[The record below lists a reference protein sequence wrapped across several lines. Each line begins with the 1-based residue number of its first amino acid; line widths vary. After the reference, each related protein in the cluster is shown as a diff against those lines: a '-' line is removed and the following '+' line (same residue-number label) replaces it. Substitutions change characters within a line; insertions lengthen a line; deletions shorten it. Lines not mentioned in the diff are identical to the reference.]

1 MLKQHSQFFK
11 GLMLINDLL
20 FVSLAWWLAYLIR
33 FHTLLFPSPD
43 PYLLRHYIIAY
54 FFILIIWGSV
64 FRFLDLHR
72 PRRISGH
79 LQEAVDIVKGA
90 LLALLI
96 FLGVIFLFRDII
108 LSRTVVVIFWILSV
122 VLVNLSH
129 IAFRE
134 ILRFF
139 RRRGYNLRHIL
150 VIGSSVQVRKLVRQ
164 LLPHTHLGLRIV
176 GVCVIDESNPGPE
189 FQGVLVLKSLE
200 EALNKVRLCAADQV
214 FITLPLEEAGKLR
227 EIRDLFGAE
236 AVTMHFVPDLVDIA
250 PLRGRVE
257 EFDGIPIISIQSSP
271 LYGWNS
277 FLKRLVDFS
286 VALVVVSI
294 FAPLMIFIALLIRLT
309 STESIFYRQERMGLD
324 GRRFQI
330 LKFRTMKTDAEE
342 SSGPV
347 WASENDPRVT
357 SIGRWLRRTD
367 LDELPQLFNVLK
379 GDMSLVGPRPERPFF
394 VEEFRKIIPKYMLRH
409 KVKAGITG
417 WAQVHGWRGNTSLE
431 KRIEHDIYYIEN
443 WSLRLDMKI
452 LALSLFRGFLNKNA
466 Y

>member
-11 GLMLINDLL
+11 GLMLINDLS
-20 FVSLAWWLAYLIR
+20 FVSLAWWLAYVLR
-33 FHTLLFPSPD
+33 FHTVLFPPPE

-54 FFILIIWGSV
+54 FFILIIWGCV
-64 FRFLDLHR
+64 FRFLDLYR

-79 LQEAVDIVKGA
+79 LREAVDVIKGA

-96 FLGVIFLFRDII
+96 FLGVIFLFRDVI
-108 LSRTVVVIFWILSV
+108 LSRIVVVIFWILSV
-122 VLVNLSH
+122 GFVNLSH
-129 IAFRE
+129 VAFRE
-134 ILRFF
+134 FLRFF

-150 VIGSSVQVRKLVRQ
+150 VIGSSVQVKKLVQQ
-164 LLPHTHLGLRIV
+164 LRAHTHLGLRIV
-176 GVCVIDESNPGPE
+176 GVCVIDQSIPGQEP
-189 FQGVLVLKSLE
+189 QGVLVLKSLE
-200 EALNKVRLCAADQV
+200 EALNKVRSCDADQV

-227 EIRDLFGAE
+227 EIRDLFGDE

-250 PLRGRVE
+250 PLRGRIE

-294 FAPLMIFIALLIRLT
+294 FAPLMIVIALLIRLT
-309 STESIFYRQERMGLD
+309 STGSIFYRQERMGLD
-324 GRRFQI
+324 GRQFQI
-330 LKFRTMKTDAEE
+330 LKFRTMKTDAED
-342 SSGPV
+342 SCGPV

-394 VEEFRKIIPKYMLRH
+394 VEEFRRIIPKYMLRH

-443 WSLRLDMKI
+443 WSLRLDLKI

>member
-1 MLKQHSQFFK
+1 
-11 GLMLINDLL
+11 MLINDLS
-20 FVSLAWWLAYLIR
+20 FVSLAWWLAYVLR
-33 FHTLLFPSPD
+33 FHTGLFPPPE
-43 PYLLRHYIIAY
+43 PYLLRHYVIAY
-54 FFILIIWGSV
+54 FFILIIWGCV
-64 FRFLDLHR
+64 FKFLDLHR

-79 LQEAVDIVKGA
+79 LREAVDVVKGA
-90 LLALLI
+90 LLCLLL
-96 FLGVIFLFRDII
+96 FVGVIFFFRDII
-108 LSRTVVVIFWILSV
+108 LSRIVVVIFWILSV
-122 VLVNLSH
+122 GFVNLSH
-129 IAFRE
+129 VIFRE
-134 ILRFF
+134 MLRFF

-150 VIGSSVQVRKLVRQ
+150 VIGSSVQVQKLVQQ

-176 GVCVIDESNPGPE
+176 GVYLMDQSIPGQEP
-189 FQGVLVLKSLE
+189 QGVPVLESLE

-227 EIRDLFGAE
+227 EIRDLFGDE
-236 AVTMHFVPDLVDIA
+236 AATMYFVPDLVDIA

-257 EFDGIPIISIQSSP
+257 EFDGVPIISIQSSP

-277 FLKRLVDFS
+277 FLKRLIDFS
-286 VALVVVSI
+286 VALVVVGI
-294 FAPLMIFIALLIRLT
+294 FSPLMIFIALLLRFT
-309 STESIFYRQERMGLD
+309 STGSIFYRQERMGLD

-330 LKFRTMKTDAEE
+330 LKFRTMKNDAEE

-347 WASENDPRVT
+347 WASENDPRAT